1 VSPSVVDR
9 LVKDILAYAQS
20 HHLRGDTALITDESL
35 AKLREIVP
43 LARDWERMRAW
54 LERIASREVSPAS
67 AQDARWALEGVE
79 APRAALDLKETPE

>member
-1 VSPSVVDR
+1 VVDR

-43 LARDWERMRAW
+43 LARDWER
-54 LERIASREVSPAS
+54 LKCIE
-67 AQDARWALEGVE
+67 
-79 APRAALDLKETPE
+79 RAARDLVFDETFGATQKMKLASLRAVLDLKETPE